1 MSGNHGGERNHNPIW
16 KVTGGKA
23 QARPVSDG
31 HFPVVC
37 AEDGAHHVGD
47 LAERRVGANGG
58 KDRTHDVRLSPAGG
72 LDLAQGGADRRPVPP
87 LPERREAFAL
97 FLFDAGIDLEEVVG
111 LPFLHDEIVLPDDEG
126 LIICRRLREGSALRY
141 V

>member
-1 MSGNHGGERNHNPIW
+1 M
-16 KVTGGKA
+16 
-23 QARPVSDG
+23 
-31 HFPVVC
+31 
-37 AEDGAHHVGD
+37 
-47 LAERRVGANGG
+47 
-58 KDRTHDVRLSPAGG
+58 
-72 LDLAQGGADRRPVPP
+72 
-87 LPERREAFAL
+87 